1 MPFHEA
7 KSQLG
12 MAQYQVR
19 VWPGWHHHMALVAM
33 ALLFSPKLCTQV
45 HAQVPLL
52 SVRDITELLDYYLPR
67 KRLDEAAILTNITAR
82 HRLRARDIERRKRI
96 PIGLPPSN

>member
-1 MPFHEA
+1 M
-7 KSQLG
+7 
-12 MAQYQVR
+12 R

-45 HAQVPLL
+45 HPQVPRL

-96 PIGLPPSN
+96 AVGLPPSN